1 MTVLYVIKS
10 KFMEVLTS
18 VLPITVMVLLLHF
31 TLTPMEGPMIWRF
44 LLGAVLIMVGLTL
57 FLIGVDIGVTPLGD
71 YTGTALAKS
80 NKLWIVLVAGAVLGF
95 FISIAEP
102 GLLVLANQVDFV
114 TSGQISANSILIIV
128 SIGLAVMLAL
138 GFLRIFYNI
147 PLNKIATR

>member
-1 MTVLYVIKS
+1 M
-10 KFMEVLTS
+10 
-18 VLPITVMVLLLHF
+18 LPITVMVLLLHF

-147 PLNKIATR
+147 PLNKIASR